1 LASIYPDQSKA
12 LPLFGQEKAEYP
24 VYSPE
29 EVGCLCIYL
38 PLAVLWGVKEDILSL

>member
-1 LASIYPDQSKA
+1 EGIA
-12 LPLFGQEKAEYP
+12 FVWTGKAEYP
-24 VYSPE
+24 LYSPE